1 LRIRDYRKATGL
13 TLEEIKGYFGSPS
26 PHRHSNTIITGE
38 SHKGTIVQGTLIIE
52 EDNQELSIYALRAV
66 DSGGGSM
73 MMRKICHFADQHRLG
88 ITHLTP
94 SPYSVSDHAVGVR
107 KLWKNELIAFYE
119 RFGFVM
125 GKDKTMSRLP
135 R

>member
-1 LRIRDYRKATGL
+1 
-13 TLEEIKGYFGSPS
+13 
-26 PHRHSNTIITGE
+26 
-38 SHKGTIVQGTLIIE
+38 
-52 EDNQELSIYALRAV
+52 
-66 DSGGGSM
+66 M